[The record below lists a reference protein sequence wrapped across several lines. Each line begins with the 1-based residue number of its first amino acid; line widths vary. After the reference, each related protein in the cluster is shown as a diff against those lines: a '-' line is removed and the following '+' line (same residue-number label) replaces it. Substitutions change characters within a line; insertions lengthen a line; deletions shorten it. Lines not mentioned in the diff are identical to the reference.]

1 MCSLRFHKWECSG
14 HCKVA
19 RTTKKA
25 GSFEEA
31 ARQGKEVPR
40 RRQGL
45 FKLFG
50 HYGKRELGFGQGL
63 DDGGLGVFGSGV
75 AGSSHLADE
84 EVLRAFQ
91 HFLFAEGKRLA
102 AAEGNETLEDDG
114 DFEEGPGAHS
124 LRILFEAVFPVV
136 VRVEFAGFKK
146 TQDFA
151 VFRGPND

>member
-1 MCSLRFHKWECSG
+1 MACSLK
-14 HCKVA
+14 
-19 RTTKKA
+19 
-25 GSFEEA
+25 A
-31 ARQGKEVPR
+31 ARQGKEAPR

-50 HYGKRELGFGQGL
+50 HYRERELGFGERL
-63 DDGGLGVFGSGV
+63 YDGGLGVFRSGV
-75 AGSSHLADE
+75 TGSSHLADE

-136 VRVEFAGFKK
+136 VRVEFAGFEKA
-146 TQDFA
+146 QNFA
-151 VFRGPND
+151 GFRGPNDGTKANGHGV